1 MAIYKILSFDKYTG
15 SLVVQF
21 AENMTPINI
30 DVPLNNDNLF
40 ITGQELD
47 QYIQGFIPTWHM
59 ERLEKLKSGI
69 TNANEIENLVASTSE
84 TNLPLIPEA
93 PQMTAEELSALQMR
107 MQLAEEQR
115 IAKILVRLGVLAT
128 DPTEIPTGAL

>member
-1 MAIYKILSFDKYTG
+1 MAHYKILSFDKYTG

-21 AENMTPINI
+21 AENMTPVNI

-59 ERLEKLKSGI
+59 ERLEKLKNGVA
-69 TNANEIENLVASTSE
+69 NANEIESLIVSTE
-84 TNLPLIPEA
+84 EMLLPSAAIVSDEEKA
-93 PQMTAEELSALQMR
+93 NIQMWADV
-107 MQLAEEQR
+107 AEEQR
-115 IAKILVRLGVLAT
+115 IAKILIKFGVLAEN
-128 DPTEIPTGAL
+128 PTEIQTSNL